1 MEISL
6 QQCQIHLR
14 IRPYNTLH
22 SLPPRTPKVPPTS
35 PLPPST
41 SESHLLPL
49 NKSKALD
56 QTASANRISNCSCE
70 FSSSSSRNWVHAAN
84 QIYRSRSAGLCTQD
98 IEIIL
103 HPPPGSPRLLETR
116 YIGRCTL
123 ASPSVG
129 ALDSCPFH
137 PLTQHGHKYI
147 LADPPSLRAGDQCKS
162 GLAKHRY
169 PAIKCVVFGAPL
181 RTSEPNPSGALKA
194 TRYFC
199 LSDQSIKI

>member
-1 MEISL
+1 MSVTPTNGNL
-6 QQCQIHLR
+6 VAAV
-14 IRPYNTLH
+14 PDPFAYKTLEH
-22 SLPPRTPKVPPTS
+22 STFAPPPEPRRCPPPR
-35 PLPPST
+35 PSRT
-41 SESHLLPL
+41 
-49 NKSKALD
+49 
-56 QTASANRISNCSCE
+56 NRISNCSCE

-137 PLTQHGHKYI
+137 PLTQQGHKYI

-181 RTSEPNPSGALKA
+181 RTSEPNPSDALKNMCA
-194 TRYFC
+194 CR
-199 LSDQSIKI
+199 IKA